1 MNSFIHT
8 FRYGEMNQAHFS
20 KMLLLYNSIKQLKFE
35 KLGLSL
41 TTTLLKSA
49 FVTFKESDRLEFTDV
64 QQLLILLWEHEIH
77 RFSSWL
83 KPLASDE
90 SSFGYTFPP
99 ALNERTIKWGAI
111 VKIAWRINHEV
122 AISLRSRFVNSIDLI
137 DLELLDIAKTSYIRA
152 LSSSDVVSVFVRSTA
167 KTKSENQLR
176 HLLYWKPVA
185 PVTAIQILSQTQNP
199 HPLVIQFAI
208 RSLEDF
214 PITLV
219 FFYIPQ
225 LVQAL
230 RSDSMGYI
238 EKYILEAAKSSQY
251 FAHQIIWNMDANKF
265 KDDSCEI
272 VSYF

>member
-1 MNSFIHT
+1 
-8 FRYGEMNQAHFS
+8 MNQAHFS